1 MVLWNRMLDFPPAI
15 IPSSLTILN
24 SIQSQSDYDKRI
36 GGLCRFSSSS
46 NIGVS
51 SSSLVSARAESTC
64 KIPPE
69 RENYSATVT
78 WWGGGLESGDWKC
91 GDALICDWGP
101 GEGSAENERGV
112 SIARPSLCV
121 SALISHISIIQRASR
136 RTPRYVFNCA
146 STRQGPRTALDWL
159 FDYGVRQEGGEAWA
173 ERGKNKF
180 TRGTT
185 G

>member
-1 MVLWNRMLDFPPAI
+1 MLDFPPAI

-159 FDYGVRQEGGEAWA
+159 FDYGVRQEGGEA
-173 ERGKNKF
+173 
-180 TRGTT
+180 
-185 G
+185 

>member
-1 MVLWNRMLDFPPAI
+1 MLDFPPAI

-51 SSSLVSARAESTC
+51 SSSLASASAESTC
-64 KIPPE
+64 KISPE

-78 WWGGGLESGDWKC
+78 WWGGGLERGDWKS
-91 GDALICDWGP
+91 GDALICDWCP

-112 SIARPSLCV
+112 SIARPEPLCF
-121 SALISHISIIQRASR
+121 SSNISHINNSVRKQTDPALCIHLRFNSTRASYRSRLVIRLRSETR
-136 RTPRYVFNCA
+136 RR
-146 STRQGPRTALDWL
+146 
-159 FDYGVRQEGGEAWA
+159 GGLS
-173 ERGKNKF
+173 
-180 TRGTT
+180 
-185 G
+185 